1 MERREKYG
9 KLRPLCPSCGH
20 IHFDDPKVAAAVV
33 VEHDGKILL
42 TRRVND
48 PQRGLWTVPGG
59 FVDAGEDPK
68 EAAVRECEEETG
80 LKVEV
85 TELLDVIAGRE
96 HTRGASF
103 VIFYR
108 GRVISG
114 TLAAHDDADDVGF
127 FAKGELPVLAF
138 ETTKKILELWKNKN
152 L

>member
-9 KLRPLCPSCGH
+9 KLRAVCPSCGH

-59 FVDAGEDPK
+59 FVDAGEDPR
-68 EAAVRECEEETG
+68 AAAARECEEETG

-96 HTRGASF
+96 HTRGANF

-108 GRVISG
+108 GRVIG
-114 TLAAHDDADDVGF
+114 GALAAHDDADAVEF
-127 FAKGELPVLAF
+127 FAKDELPELAF
-138 ETTKKILELWKNKN
+138 ESTKEILKKKN

>member
-9 KLRPLCPSCGH
+9 KLRAVCPSCGH

-59 FVDAGEDPK
+59 FVDAGEDPRA
-68 EAAVRECEEETG
+68 AAVRECEEETG

-108 GRVISG
+108 GRVIG
-114 TLAAHDDADDVGF
+114 GALAAHDDADAVQF
-127 FAKGELPVLAF
+127 FARDELPQLAF
-138 ETTKKILELWKNKN
+138 ETTKKIIEGWK
-152 L
+152 